1 MSSERST
8 LLPHACGNPSSSSS
22 SSGWRGDGARGVVD
36 GDHASVDDVE
46 RARGWVNTHL
56 DARERAVDDGCDT
69 RDDDVYGR
77 HRRRIASHAWTCAR
91 AVGAL
96 ACAATACAAGA
107 RAISSFGGATRGA
120 ARLGDAATAAPKL
133 TPEGLDALTMGGSTG
148 VSFSGWLQL
157 EDWFFADGRSTLVD
171 SPLNAAQGKVLP
183 PYFNTPEERGFDW
196 ASEGELIAKLAMRH
210 GNEKTVKIMN
220 AYRTNW
226 LKKDDLVKL
235 KKLGYATLRIPIN
248 WATFFGTED
257 KPTRVIADPKYND
270 RAFVTVDPQTLTN
283 VLKLIHEETG
293 ARFIMDMHNMPG
305 GSSAGTY
312 NGVFPRQPA
321 FWDSKDLQETGRQA
335 IHKMMQWYNAMDD
348 ETSDMIEGFT
358 LLNEPAHLMP
368 AKKNVML
375 QWMKDAIYLY
385 RETVARPRELTKKRV
400 PTLYVNLIDTSGV
413 QNGEMGRIMKSWFD
427 SHELKTWAVLDTH
440 FYLAWGFNG
449 CDVGCAF
456 SCSSSK
462 PEIVEKVRSAVAAH
476 VNSMKRLLAPDGIR
490 HVVGEWSIAS
500 HHDSARGCED
510 PEKREAIFKGHL
522 KAFSKS
528 NTPNY
533 FWGWKMPSAGKH
545 QAFWSMDSVQSALGC
560 FDSPKNQTQPVKRN
574 RPAAAKLG
582 QSPFVQLQADEQ
594 TGDKPDEQY
603 QQSDTIFTDQQTGDE
618 PDEQYQQSD
627 TIFTDQQSQQQS
639 QQQQPSVTPSFSQST
654 TPGSSPSASPG
665 YAPARQ
671 AEVSQY
677 SPAVQ
682 APTSTSNVVY
692 ARDRHDGSF
701 WGTAFGLDSL
711 KAPTFHQ
718 NSLMMDDDENVDDTQ
733 YYEEPRDVIASR
745 TGTPLP
751 SYADDARDQL
761 QNSHRSTYSMH
772 EAKHMKHKIPSY
784 DLFENSKSHRG
795 DDDEDEEDSG
805 AMISDMYDD
814 DEEEGHKHK
823 RKSDSDESIERA
835 PSSHHRDRADKGDE
849 SLPTLADS
857 MDAEDDGDNDDESS
871 ESSSKHH
878 KHKHSK
884 KSDADDEDVPP
895 WTAFANGDF
904 S

>member
-22 SSGWRGDGARGVVD
+22 SSSSWRGGGARGGG
-36 GDHASVDDVE
+36 GDHASVVDVE
-46 RARGWVNTHL
+46 RAPGWVNTHG
-56 DARERAVDDGCDT
+56 DAYAGARESAVDDGCDA
-69 RDDDVYGR
+69 RNDV
-77 HRRRIASHAWTCAR
+77 HERRRYIASHAWTCAR

-96 ACAATACAAGA
+96 ACAATACAMGA
-107 RAISSFGGATRGA
+107 RAISSFGVSTRGA
-120 ARLGDAATAAPKL
+120 ARLGDAATGAAAPMLK
-133 TPEGLDALTMGGSTG
+133 PEGHAALTTGGSTG
-148 VSFSGWLQL
+148 VSLSGWLQL
-157 EDWFFADGRSTLVD
+157 EDWFFANGQSTLVD
-171 SPLNAAQGKVLP
+171 SPLNAKQGKVLP
-183 PYFNTPEERGFDW
+183 PYFNTPEELGFDW
-196 ASEGELIAKLAMRH
+196 ASEGELIAKLAMKH

-235 KKLGYATLRIPIN
+235 KKLGYATLRIPIT

-257 KPTRVIADPKYND
+257 QPTRVIADPKYND
-270 RAFVTVDPQTLTN
+270 RAFVTVNPRTLTN
-283 VLKLIHEETG
+283 VLKLIHSETG
-293 ARFIMDMHNMPG
+293 ARFIVDMHNMPG
-305 GSSAGTY
+305 GSSVGTY

-321 FWDSKDLQETGRQA
+321 FWDSKSLQETGRQA

-348 ETSDMIEGFT
+348 ETKDMIEGFT

-368 AKKNVML
+368 AKKDVML

-385 RETVARPRELTKKRV
+385 RETVARPRELNEKRV

-449 CDVGCAF
+449 CDVGCTF

-476 VNSMKRLLAPDGIR
+476 VNSMKRVLAPDGIR

-528 NTPNY
+528 DTPNY

-545 QAFWSMDSVQSALGC
+545 EAFWSMDSVQSTLGN
-560 FDSPKNQTQPVKRN
+560 FVLPKTQPADKN
-574 RPAAAKLG
+574 TPAAKLG
-582 QSPFVQLQADEQ
+582 QSPLVQMQADQQ
-594 TGDKPDEQY
+594 TGDEPDEQY

-627 TIFTDQQSQQQS
+627 TIFTDQQN
-639 QQQQPSVTPSFSQST
+639 QQQQPSSSSSFPS
-654 TPGSSPSASPG
+654 G

-677 SPAVQ
+677 SPAVE
-682 APTSTSNVVY
+682 ASTSKTNVVY

-701 WGTAFGLDSL
+701 WGTAFGLDSI

-718 NSLMMDDDENVDDTQ
+718 NSLMMDDDEDFDDTQ
-733 YYEEPRDVIASR
+733 YYEEPREVIASR
-745 TGTPLP
+745 TGTSLP

-761 QNSHRSTYSMH
+761 QNSHHSTYSMH

-784 DLFENSKSHRG
+784 DLFENSKSHGG
-795 DDDEDEEDSG
+795 DDDEEEEEENDDG
-805 AMISDMYDD
+805 ATISEMYDD
-814 DEEEGHKHK
+814 DEEDGRKHK

-835 PSSHHRDRADKGDE
+835 PSSHHRSHADRGDE

-857 MDAEDDGDNDDESS
+857 MEADADDESG
-871 ESSSKHH
+871 SSKHH

-884 KSDADDEDVPP
+884 KSDADEDDVPP